1 MQFNFLETI
10 DNLITALIYL
20 IVSFVLFLIGK
31 KVYQLFHRSINMDQE
46 LVEKDNLAFSF
57 ANVGYYIGLVIVI
70 SAVYSGE
77 GIGHI
82 VDDLIEVGIYG
93 LLSILLLNISILI
106 SDKVI
111 LRKFSIKKEIV
122 EDQNTGVGILEAA
135 ICIANSLV
143 IYGVITE
150 NQDNFFEILILWM
163 IAQFVLALVSVVYNK
178 ITPYDIHEYIKKDN
192 VAVGIGFSG
201 AIVAVANLV
210 RFGTQMEAD
219 SWIIVGE
226 NLLLETGIGLLLLPL
241 ARVLTDKILLPKRNL
256 TDEIINQ
263 EKPNIGAAIIEAFSY
278 IGGSIL
284 ICLSFA

>member
-57 ANVGYYIGLVIVI
+57 ANVGYYIAMVIVI

-93 LLSILLLNISILI
+93 LLSIFLLNVSILI

-122 EDQNTGVGILEAA
+122 EDQNVGVGILEAA

-150 NQDNFFEILILWM
+150 NQDNFFEILILWL

-219 SWIIVGE
+219 SWIVVGE

-256 TDEIINQ
+256 TDEIVNQ
-263 EKPNIGAAIIEAFSY
+263 EKPNNGAAIIEAFSY

>member
-20 IVSFVLFLIGK
+20 FVSFVLFFIGK
-31 KVYQLFHRSINMDQE
+31 KVYQLIHKGVNVDQE
-46 LVEKDNLAFSF
+46 LVENDNLAFSF

-77 GIGHI
+77 GLGHI
-82 VDDLIEVGIYG
+82 IDDLIEVCIYG
-93 LLSILLLNISILI
+93 LLSIALLNISILI
-106 SDKVI
+106 FDKLI

-122 EDQNTGVGILEAA
+122 QDQNVGVGILEAA

-150 NQDNFFEILILWM
+150 NHDNFIEIFVLW
-163 IAQFVLALVSVVYNK
+163 IISQFVLGLVSVVYNK
-178 ITPYDIHEYIKKDN
+178 ITPYDIYEHIEKDN
-192 VAVGIGFSG
+192 IAVGIGFSG
-201 AIVAVANLV
+201 AIIAVANLI
-210 RFGTQMEAD
+210 RYGAQMEAD

-226 NLLLETGIGLLLLPL
+226 NFLLETGIGLLLLPL
-241 ARVLTDKILLPKRNL
+241 ARFLTDKILLPKRKL

-263 EKPNIGAAIIEAFSY
+263 EKPNNGAAIIEAFSY